1 MKKLFKSA
9 ISFVFAFLFIFALA
23 SCGAAD
29 DTKAWESAIYKTDT
43 ELGSGAKTL
52 ILQVKVIEESVTL
65 TVKTDKNTVGEAL
78 LEQGII
84 EGENGPYGL
93 YVKVVNGITADY
105 DVNKRYWAFYING
118 ELALTGADGT
128 EITEGEIYQ
137 FIYAK

>member
-9 ISFVFAFLFIFALA
+9 ISFVFAFLFVFALA

-29 DTKAWESAIYKTDT
+29 DAKAWESAIYKTDT

-105 DVNKRYWAFYING
+105 DIDGSWWSLTKDG
-118 ELALTGADGT
+118 ELCAGVDSTEIADGDKFEFT
-128 EITEGEIYQ
+128 YS
-137 FIYAK
+137 K